1 MSNFYRIFIFIGS
14 MLLLSIVFLS
24 VKKTE
29 NIGLTNSKEVK
40 YKNYS
45 KKIKAN
51 IALWKDYK
59 NNSYLDTVKIYKE
72 DYFSSIKF
80 KENINP
86 KSWGELYKFLA
97 ENDKNGLYLITSM
110 FNEIRLQNN
119 LSPYE
124 FADIIVSFVQHIP
137 YSLLVRKSCEE
148 ASNNLSVKKM
158 LSNGVICDEKVYA
171 GIYSPIEFMNNF
183 KGDCDTRTVFLYSIL
198 SEFGY
203 EVVILNS
210 KLYSHSILGI
220 NLPSSGNFKKHKGK
234 KYYTWETTS
243 TGWKLGHIPP
253 EYINLNYWD
262 VVL

>member
-1 MSNFYRIFIFIGS
+1 MSNFYRILILIGIIIS
-14 MLLLSIVFLS
+14 LSTVFLS

-29 NIGLTNSKEVK
+29 NISLKYNGKITYENSSKE
-40 YKNYS
+40 
-45 KKIKAN
+45 IKEKLAS
-51 IALWKDYK
+51 WRDYK
-59 NNSYLDTVKIYKE
+59 NNSYLDTVKIYKK
-72 DYFSSIKF
+72 DYLSSIKF
-80 KENINP
+80 KQNINP
-86 KSWGELYKFLA
+86 RSWGELYKFLA
-97 ENDKNGLYLITSM
+97 ENDRNGLYLITSM
-110 FNEIRLQNN
+110 FNEIRLNNN

-124 FADIIVSFVQHIP
+124 FADIVVSFVQHIP

-148 ASNNLSVKKM
+148 ASNNLTIKKM
-158 LSNGVICDEKVYA
+158 LSNGVICDEEVYA
-171 GIYSPIEFMNNF
+171 GIYSPLEFINNF

-220 NLPSSGNFKKHKGK
+220 NLPSSGNFKKYQGK